1 MKKKTKLIGT
11 ISALAMSM
19 AMLAGGVLAASQVNL
34 NVSSTVSFEAQGV
47 YLKVQGQVKRGT
59 ESGTSNLNESERPEG
74 DVGSYS
80 YLDYSYTEEADGT
93 PSGSSSFEDMPEW
106 TIGTVVFTESQ
117 NKIEYVMT
125 FTNYSEKDIEVTITP
140 TIEESLLN
148 ITASSTGA
156 SSIALT
162 PNQTQ
167 SYTFTLT
174 LNDFSKSTSGAVSFN
189 ISAKQSDIVFAPIQS
204 INNLPELN
212 NMYGLSFEISINE
225 THYSRN
231 GMNDEDFISS
241 LPSLKEGDKIDISAF
256 AERVIINLY
265 NSEGGIETTWD
276 EIQELHFYVP
286 ELKEGYYF
294 IIYLNPQV
302 GGGGSVS

>member
-1 MKKKTKLIGT
+1 MKKRTKLIGT

-156 SSIALT
+156 SSISLT

-174 LNDFSKSTSGAVSFN
+174 LNDFSKSVSGAVSFN
-189 ISAKQSDIVFAPIQS
+189 ISAVKTKIILAEVRNKPDYININLNDVPVSENIFVKENDVLKIWSSD
-204 INNLPELN
+204 NNFGVRI
-212 NMYGLSFEISINE
+212 M
-225 THYSRN
+225 
-231 GMNDEDFISS
+231 
-241 LPSLKEGDKIDISAF
+241 
-256 AERVIINLY
+256 LY
-265 NSEGGIETTWD
+265 NSSGSRINSWD
-276 EIQELHFYVP
+276 EYYVGHVLNLTVP
-286 ELKEGYYF
+286 ELQEGYYF
-294 IIYLNPQV
+294 AF
-302 GGGGSVS
+302 GSVPAKPPLMG

>member
-1 MKKKTKLIGT
+1 MKKRTKLIGT
-11 ISALAMSM
+11 ISAFAMSM

-93 PSGSSSFEDMPEW
+93 PSGSSSFKDMPEW

-189 ISAKQSDIVFAPIQS
+189 ISAVKTKIILAEVRNKPDY
-204 INNLPELN
+204 ININL
-212 NMYGLSFEISINE
+212 
-225 THYSRN
+225 
-231 GMNDEDFISS
+231 NDVPVSENIFVKENDVLKISS
-241 LPSLKEGDKIDISAF
+241 SDENYGIKIT
-256 AERVIINLY
+256 LY
-265 NSEGGIETTWD
+265 NSSGSQINSWVEYSRYKTLNLT
-276 EIQELHFYVP
+276 VP
-286 ELKEGYYF
+286 ELQEGYYF
-294 IIYLNPQV
+294 SFGWVPSRNWANFIKYYIFKI
-302 GGGGSVS
+302 

>member
-1 MKKKTKLIGT
+1 MKKRTKLIGT

-156 SSIALT
+156 SSISLT

-174 LNDFSKSTSGAVSFN
+174 LNDFSKSVSGAVSFN
-189 ISAKQSDIVFAPIQS
+189 ISAVKTNIILAEIRNIHDY
-204 INNLPELN
+204 INIEVNDVSVSENIFVKENDVLKIWSSNEN
-212 NMYGLSFEISINE
+212 YGI
-225 THYSRN
+225 
-231 GMNDEDFISS
+231 
-241 LPSLKEGDKIDISAF
+241 KIT
-256 AERVIINLY
+256 LY
-265 NSEGGIETTWD
+265 NSSGSQINSWVEYSRYKTLNLT
-276 EIQELHFYVP
+276 VP
-286 ELKEGYYF
+286 ELQEGYYF
-294 IIYLNPQV
+294 SFAMVP
-302 GGGGSVS
+302 SRD

>member
-1 MKKKTKLIGT
+1 MKKKTRIIGS
-11 ISALAMSM
+11 ISALAISM

-93 PSGSSSFEDMPEW
+93 PSGSSSFENMPEW
-106 TIGTVVFTESQ
+106 KIGTVVFTESQ

-125 FTNYSEKDIEVTITP
+125 FTNYSEKDIEITITP
-140 TIEESLLN
+140 TVDESLMN
-148 ITASSTGA
+148 ITASSTEA

-174 LNDFSKSTSGAVSFN
+174 LNDFSKSVSGAVSFN
-189 ISAKQSDIVFAPIQS
+189 ISAKQSGIVYAPIQS

-212 NMYGLSFEISINE
+212 NMYGLSFEMSINE
-225 THYSRN
+225 TYYSRN

-256 AERVIINLY
+256 AERVEINLY
-265 NSEGGIETTWD
+265 NSEGGVVNTWD
-276 EIQELHFYVP
+276 EIQELHFNVP

-294 IIYLNPQV
+294 IINLTPQV
-302 GGGGSVS
+302 GGGGSAS

>member
-1 MKKKTKLIGT
+1 MKKRTKLIGT

-174 LNDFSKSTSGAVSFN
+174 LNDFSKSVSGAVSFN
-189 ISAKQSDIVFAPIQS
+189 ISAVKTKIILAEVRNKPDYININLNDVPVSENIFVKENDVLKIWSSD
-204 INNLPELN
+204 NNFGVRI
-212 NMYGLSFEISINE
+212 M
-225 THYSRN
+225 
-231 GMNDEDFISS
+231 
-241 LPSLKEGDKIDISAF
+241 
-256 AERVIINLY
+256 LY
-265 NSEGGIETTWD
+265 NSS
-276 EIQELHFYVP
+276 
-286 ELKEGYYF
+286 
-294 IIYLNPQV
+294 
-302 GGGGSVS
+302 GS

>member
-1 MKKKTKLIGT
+1 MKKRTKLIGT
-11 ISALAMSM
+11 ISAFAMSM

-140 TIEESLLN
+140 TIEESLMN
-148 ITASSTGA
+148 VTASSTEA

-189 ISAKQSDIVFAPIQS
+189 ISAVKTNIILAEVRNKPDY
-204 INNLPELN
+204 IN
-212 NMYGLSFEISINE
+212 IKV
-225 THYSRN
+225 
-231 GMNDEDFISS
+231 NDVSVSENIFVKENDVLKISS
-241 LPSLKEGDKIDISAF
+241 SDENYGIKIT
-256 AERVIINLY
+256 LY
-265 NSEGGIETTWD
+265 NSSGSQINSWIEAYTGQVLNLT
-276 EIQELHFYVP
+276 VP
-286 ELKEGYYF
+286 ELQEGYYF
-294 IIYLNPQV
+294 SFGFTPAKPPLM
-302 GGGGSVS
+302 G